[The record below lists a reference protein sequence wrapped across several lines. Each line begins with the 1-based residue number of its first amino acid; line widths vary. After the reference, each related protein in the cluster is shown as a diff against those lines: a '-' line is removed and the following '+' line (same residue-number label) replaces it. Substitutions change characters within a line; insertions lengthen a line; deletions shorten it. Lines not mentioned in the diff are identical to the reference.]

1 MHLYK
6 LKIDIETDLRRCVFP
21 FLILFAFGG
30 LHSHFVWCKR
40 GSITYRHDIIHFD
53 ADDFGEFRDGLFL
66 YLKFLLFC
74 ERLCEDVVAGTV
86 YTRVKQKYTKV
97 MKCDLGQLSSFSM
110 LLVQLSFVCR
120 QLCICYGDFI
130 TLSSSIMSV
139 WRDWQ
144 YSLMACRA
152 LYEMLI
158 NRLFGTDKF
167 ATVPKSSSNETAR
180 FCPNDSTKT
189 MKSLQCNQQLAHRSP
204 GHQGILPI
212 PPHGHDG

>member
-74 ERLCEDVVAGTV
+74 ERLCEDVVAGV
-86 YTRVKQKYTKV
+86 RHDKALSDRMYRVVFLKASYFESIVIFILEDGIHARKNKSIQK
-97 MKCDLGQLSSFSM
+97 
-110 LLVQLSFVCR
+110 
-120 QLCICYGDFI
+120 
-130 TLSSSIMSV
+130 
-139 WRDWQ
+139 
-144 YSLMACRA
+144 
-152 LYEMLI
+152 
-158 NRLFGTDKF
+158 
-167 ATVPKSSSNETAR
+167 
-180 FCPNDSTKT
+180 
-189 MKSLQCNQQLAHRSP
+189 
-204 GHQGILPI
+204 
-212 PPHGHDG
+212 